1 MKRHKISGFTK
12 KIFPVFVFLFISIN
26 LFSNITDSLWAVYN
40 NSKNDSTRILTLINL
55 AEKLQETHS
64 DSTIKLIIEAGR
76 LVDSIEVFEYAEIY
90 QQLAMSCN
98 SIGLYNE
105 SGQYYKK
112 SAEIFH
118 MRKKFEQSALILLT
132 LSYDLTV
139 RGYFHEAISQLMEI
153 QNYCDKY
160 NLELS
165 RQRCMLIFGFAYRS
179 FNQDKALEYFQ
190 KCASLCGR
198 DTLVNDMNYALNEI
212 GNIYVVKKEFEKA
225 IPYLFRSLKIREK
238 IGSKILLSYS
248 YHDIAS
254 LYTDMGKYDEAL
266 SYFFKSEEYTSEIND
281 LWGLSITYANIS
293 RLYCLKK
300 SFFTAKNYLDK
311 AFILAD
317 KIDIKPVY
325 QELYMQSYNLFLAQK
340 DFENALNSYQIYI
353 AYSDSIYMEE
363 KQREISLLE
372 IKFNSAR
379 KDKELADQKNQIKNQ
394 RLLMYSGLIIILMII
409 FVAVLIWRQYRNK
422 RKLNEKLMEINAEI
436 LTKNEEISAQRDEI
450 EAQRDEITLQRDL
463 VISQKNQL
471 QNVHEE
477 LTSSIRYA
485 QNIQNAVLLST
496 DEMKEILGDHFIIF
510 QPRDIVSGDFYWAT
524 KMECMII
531 FCVADCTG
539 HGVPGAFM
547 SLMGISFLNEIV
559 MKEKMTN
566 PAEILNKLRQEVVI
580 TLRQKINNSEN
591 KEVSG
596 MKDGMDI
603 SLCCLNT
610 ETGLLQFAGAYNPLF
625 LITKKH
631 SKTSESI
638 KTDPS
643 FYRKDE
649 LNDLVIFE
657 IKGDKMPI
665 GIHLNMNPFTL
676 HEFYVEKSDCL
687 YLLSDGYA
695 DQFGGFSK
703 ETGGQKY
710 KSKPLKKMLM
720 KNNHLNIADQKK
732 ILENNLIAWR
742 TTSDHYYDQ
751 VDDITIIG
759 IRI

>member
-1 MKRHKISGFTK
+1 MNRQIIKVWFSACFLIFYFT
-12 KIFPVFVFLFISIN
+12 F
-26 LFSNITDSLWAVYN
+26 FSLQSFADKSDSLWNEYN
-40 NSKNDSTRILTLINL
+40 KSETDSARVLNLIYLAHDLQSSERDSSIKILFEIDRIL
-55 AEKLQETHS
+55 S
-64 DSTIKLIIEAGR
+64 
-76 LVDSIEVFEYAEIY
+76 
-90 QQLAMSCN
+90 N
-98 SIGLYNE
+98 SIQFENTEILEVYAQECNTAGLFDE
-105 SGQYYKK
+105 SDKYYKRCSQIYDK
-112 SAEIFH
+112 TQNYETSA
-118 MRKKFEQSALILLT
+118 MLLLT
-132 LSYDLTV
+132 LSYNLTV
-139 RGYFHEAISQLMEI
+139 RGYFHEAISQLMNI
-153 QNYCDKY
+153 QTYCEKY
-160 NLELS
+160 SLEKPM
-165 RQRCMLIFGFAYRS
+165 QRCYLIFGFAYRS
-179 FNQDKALEYFQ
+179 FDLDKALEYFE
-190 KCASLCGR
+190 KCAASCREDSLK
-198 DTLVNDMNYALNEI
+198 NDLNYALNET
-212 GNIYVVKKEFEKA
+212 GNIFVMKGEFEKA
-225 IPYLFRSLKIREK
+225 MPYMLRALKIREL
-238 IGSKILLSYS
+238 IGSPVILSYS

-254 LYTDMGKYDEAL
+254 LYTEMGKYDDAL
-266 SYFFKSEEYTSEIND
+266 SYFFKCEELINKNPD
-281 LWGLSITYANIS
+281 YWSLALTYSNICK
-293 RLYCLKK
+293 LYRLKK
-300 SFFTAKNYLDK
+300 SYSTAKYYLDM
-311 AFILAD
+311 AFECAD
-317 KIDIKPVY
+317 KIKMKPVY
-325 QELYMQSYNLFLAQK
+325 QEIYIQGYQLFLDQGIY
-340 DFENALNSYQIYI
+340 ENALNFYQTYI
-353 AYSDSIYMEE
+353 AYSDSIYKEE

-372 IKFNSAR
+372 IRFDSAR

-409 FVAVLIWRQYRNK
+409 FVAGLIWRQYRNK

-450 EAQRDEITLQRDL
+450 EAQRDEITLQRDM

-471 QNVHEE
+471 QNIHEE

-485 QNIQNAVLLST
+485 QNIQNAVLLSS

-524 KMECMII
+524 KIDRIII

-580 TLRQKINNSEN
+580 TLRQKINHSEK

-625 LITKKH
+625 LITKTH
-631 SKTSESI
+631 SKTSGSI

-643 FYRKDE
+643 FYRKE
-649 LNDLVIFE
+649 EFNDLVIFE

-676 HEFYVEKSDCL
+676 HECYVEKNDCL

-720 KNNHLNIADQKK
+720 ENNHLNIADQKK

-742 TTSDHYYDQ
+742 TTSDHFYDQ